1 MKKLI
6 AAAILFACLVAGTL
20 YVTAGGN
27 YPPLKDGDL
36 IFQTSTSNQSG
47 AIIFATG
54 SAFSH
59 MGIIKNEHGVITV
72 IEASAKVRETPLRA
86 WVNRGLLKRVAIYR
100 DQRLTPEMARQLLSY
115 SRALYGRPY
124 DLFFSFNNDA
134 IYCSELP
141 YLAYKAVDME
151 IGKVQKI
158 SELNIDNMLVRK
170 LVRSRWQRNSE
181 CTERGYD
188 FEQCYRYILNQ
199 NLVTPVSIANDP
211 NLKMIYSNYP
221 L

>member
-1 MKKLI
+1 MKKLLAI
-6 AAAILFACLVAGTL
+6 ALLCACIVAGTL
-20 YVTAGGN
+20 YASAGGD
-27 YPPLKDGDL
+27 YPSLKDGDL

-54 SAFSH
+54 STFSH
-59 MGIIKNEHGVITV
+59 MGIVRNDHGAITV
-72 IEASAKVRETPLRA
+72 IEAAAKVRETPLNA

-100 DQRLTPEMARQLLSY
+100 DQRLTPDMAQRLLSY
-115 SRALYGRPY
+115 ARALYGKPY

-141 YLAYKAVDME
+141 YLAYKAVGIE
-151 IGKVQKI
+151 IGKAQKI
-158 SELNIDNMLVRK
+158 SDLNIDNMLVRK
-170 LVRSRWQRNSE
+170 LVQARWQSDSE
-181 CTERGYD
+181 CTERGFNFD
-188 FEQCYRYILNQ
+188 QCYRYILNQ
-199 NLVTPVSIANDP
+199 SLVTPVSIANDP

>member
-6 AAAILFACLVAGTL
+6 VAAILCACLVAGTL
-20 YVTAGGN
+20 YATAGGD

-36 IFQTSTSNQSG
+36 IFQTSTSNQSS

-54 SAFSH
+54 STFSH
-59 MGIIKNEHGVITV
+59 MGIIKNDHGTITV
-72 IEASAKVRETPLRA
+72 IEAAEKVKETPLKA
-86 WVNRGLLKRVAIYR
+86 WVSRGLLKRIAIYR
-100 DQRLTPEMARQLLSY
+100 DQRLTPEMAQRLISY
-115 SRALYGRPY
+115 SRTLYGKPY

-141 YLAYKAVDME
+141 YLAYKTVGME

-170 LVRSRWQRNSE
+170 LVQSRWKRDSE
-181 CTERGYD
+181 CTESGYD
-188 FEQCYRYILNQ
+188 FDQCYRYILNQ
-199 NLVTPVSIANDP
+199 SLVTPVSIANDP

>member
-6 AAAILFACLVAGTL
+6 LAAMLCICLIAGTL
-20 YVTAGGN
+20 YATAGGD
-27 YPPLKDGDL
+27 YPLLQDGDL

-47 AIIFATG
+47 AIMFATG

-59 MGIIKNEHGVITV
+59 MGIIKNDHGVITV
-72 IEASAKVRETPLRA
+72 IEAAAKVKETPLKA

-100 DQRLTPEMARQLLSY
+100 DQRITPEMAQRLLAY
-115 SRALYGRPY
+115 ARTLYGKPY

-141 YLAYKAVDME
+141 YLAYKAVGIE
-151 IGKVQKI
+151 IGKVEKI
-158 SELNIDNMLVRK
+158 SELNMDNMLVRK
-170 LVRSRWQRNSE
+170 LVQSRWERDSE
-181 CTERGYD
+181 CTERAFD
-188 FEQCYRYILNQ
+188 FDQCYRYILNQ
-199 NLVTPVSIANDP
+199 SLVTPVSIANDP
-211 NLKMIYSNYP
+211 NLNMIYSNYP

>member
-1 MKKLI
+1 MKKPI
-6 AAAILFACLVAGTL
+6 AAAILCVCLVAGTL
-20 YVTAGGN
+20 YATAGGN

-36 IFQTSTSNQSG
+36 IFQTSTSDQSS

-72 IEASAKVRETPLRA
+72 IEAAAKVRETPLHA

-100 DQRLTPEMARQLLSY
+100 DQRLTPEIARQLLSY
-115 SRALYGRPY
+115 SSTLYGKPY

-141 YLAYKAVDME
+141 YLAYKAVGME

-158 SELNIDNMLVRK
+158 SELNINNMLVRK
-170 LVRSRWQRNSE
+170 LVQSRWKRDSE
-181 CTERGYD
+181 CTERD
-188 FEQCYRYILNQ
+188 FDFDQCYRYILNQ
-199 NLVTPVSIANDP
+199 SLVTPVSIANDP
-211 NLKMIYSNYP
+211 SLKMIYSNYP

>member
-6 AAAILFACLVAGTL
+6 AAAILCVCLVAGTL
-20 YVTAGGN
+20 YATAGGN

-36 IFQTSTSNQSG
+36 IFQTSTSDQSS

-72 IEASAKVRETPLRA
+72 IEAAAKVRETPLHA

-100 DQRLTPEMARQLLSY
+100 DQRLTPEIARQLLSY
-115 SRALYGRPY
+115 SSTLYGKPY

-141 YLAYKAVDME
+141 YLAYKAVGME

-158 SELNIDNMLVRK
+158 SELNINNMLVRK
-170 LVRSRWQRNSE
+170 LVQSRWKRDSE
-181 CTERGYD
+181 CTERD
-188 FEQCYRYILNQ
+188 FDFDQCYRYILNQ
-199 NLVTPVSIANDP
+199 SLVTPVSIANDP
-211 NLKMIYSNYP
+211 SFKMIYSNYP